1 MPDEFAVAEPPIR
14 VGSLTSGHRP
24 GFRLALLDPRLW
36 PSWAA
41 FAAAASTTLLPA
53 AVRGWLADWLAP
65 LLVAVDRRRRHRI
78 ATNLALC
85 YPDWDDRQRERLL
98 QDHARLAAHMLLSYG
113 RLMFAS
119 RRALSGDFDT
129 FGRDHV
135 DGVVAT
141 GRSVILLT
149 PHCLAL
155 EHAGIRLSLK
165 RPLMTMIRAHRNPV
179 ADWMVTRMRTRL
191 GAVLFRHDAS
201 LISLV
206 RAMRRGSWFYYLP
219 DEDQGL
225 PGTVFAHFYGVPK
238 ATVPVLGKLARA
250 AGADVVPMR
259 SAYDPVTRR
268 FSLHFYPPL
277 AELTGDDLVRD
288 AEITNAAMERLI
300 DADPAQYLWSQKLF
314 RTRPPGDSPVY

>member
-1 MPDEFAVAEPPIR
+1 MPDESVVAEPPMGVR
-14 VGSLTSGHRP
+14 PLTSGHRP
-24 GFRLALLDPRLW
+24 GFRLGLVNPRFW

-41 FAAAASTTLLPA
+41 FAAAASTALLPA
-53 AVRGWLADWLAP
+53 PARGWLADRLAP
-65 LLVAVDRRRRHRI
+65 LLVAIDRRRRHRI

-85 YPDWDDRQRERLL
+85 HPDWDDRLRERLI

-113 RLMFAS
+113 RLMFAT

-135 DGVVAT
+135 ERVVAA

-155 EHAGIRLSLK
+155 EHAGIRLSLDH
-165 RPLMTMIRAHRNPV
+165 PLMTMIRAHRNPV

-191 GAVLFRHDAS
+191 GAVLVRHDAS

-206 RAMRRGSWFYYLP
+206 RAMRRGHWFYYLP

-225 PGTVFAHFYGVPK
+225 PGAVFADFYGVPK

-250 AGADVVPMR
+250 ANAEVVPTR
-259 SAYDPVTRR
+259 SAYDPATRR

-277 AELTGDDLVRD
+277 TGLTGEDLVRD
-288 AEITNAAMERLI
+288 AQITNATMMRLI
-300 DADPAQYLWSQKLF
+300 DEDPAQYLWSQKLF
-314 RTRPPGDSPVY
+314 RTRPPGDPPLY